1 MKFFMMIAAFFI
13 IFTIAS
19 SKNPRIDKLMMRTFG
34 IGPQSLMNLPV
45 YKNIG
50 RHYKNKIANEIL
62 LRDQEEL
69 KRRKIVNDYLM
80 PLTRG
85 NSFMMDFYSGR
96 Y

>member
-1 MKFFMMIAAFFI
+1 MKFVLKIATFFI
-13 IFTIAS
+13 IFTMAL

-34 IGPQSLMNLPV
+34 IGPQSLKNFPV
-45 YKNIG
+45 YKSID
-50 RHYKNKIANEIL
+50 RLYKNKIAKEIL
-62 LRDQEEL
+62 LRDQEEF

-85 NSFMMDFYSGR
+85 NRFMMDFYSGR